1 MICIYKITNT
11 VTGDFYIGQTIDFH
25 ERELQHKRDPQPKMR
40 DDVEKYGWDAFKFE
54 VVEECSREELNDKE
68 NYYITK
74 LDPAYNT
81 IKIHNWTHT
90 PETCKKISKSLMGH
104 KVTPATRIK
113 LSKIHS
119 GKVMSTKTREK
130 ISNTLVGTTNGNTS
144 FLEKKHTLKAR
155 MQLSKPIVCIETE
168 EIFWSIQTAAEHLK
182 ISASNIVAVLSGRQ
196 ITAGGFHWQ
205 YVDDDLNKKVR
216 DTDRRKKTIICTE
229 TNHIFES
236 VEQAALAM
244 ALNPCGISHVLHG
257 RAKTCGSFHFEYLES
272 SSKNAN
278 EEKGSIRK
286 KLLGTKPVPIVCV
299 ETGKIY
305 STIKAASKEIKVAS
319 QSISAVLNGRR
330 MTAGGFH
337 WKYLEEILNV
347 TPKKPSKGNS
357 KSVICVETGEIFPNI
372 KTAADS
378 INISTQ
384 AISGVLRGKGILAGG
399 FHWKYIEDEINKN

>member
-1 MICIYKITNT
+1 MKKTVCIYKITNT
-11 VTGDFYIGQTIDFH
+11 ITGDFYIGQTIDFH
-25 ERELQHKRDPQPKMR
+25 ERKLQHKREPQPKMR

-54 VVEECSREELNDKE
+54 VVEECSREKLNEKE

-168 EIFWSIQTAAEHLK
+168 EIFWSIQAAAEYLK
-182 ISASNIVAVLSGRQ
+182 ISDCNIVEVLKGKQ
-196 ITAGGFHWQ
+196 ITAGGFHWR
-205 YVDDDLNKKVR
+205 YADDKLNKNVR
-216 DTDRRKKTIICTE
+216 DTDKRKKPIICVENGT
-229 TNHIFES
+229 IFES
-236 VEQAALAM
+236 VEQAALTM
-244 ALNPCGISHVLHG
+244 SLNPCGISHVLHG
-257 RAKTCGSFHFEYLES
+257 RSKTCNGLHFEYINES
-272 SSKNAN
+272 SNN
-278 EEKGSIRK
+278 EKSECSLRMN
-286 KLLGTKPVPIVCV
+286 LLGTKPVPIICI
-299 ETGKIY
+299 ETGKIFPTVK
-305 STIKAASKEIKVAS
+305 SASDEVKVAK
-319 QSISAVLNGRR
+319 QSISAVLSGRR

-337 WKYLEEILNV
+337 WKYLEENLNV
-347 TPKKPSKGNS
+347 APKKPSTGNS
-357 KSVICVETGEIFPNI
+357 RPVICVETGEIFPTI
-372 KTAADS
+372 KAAADS
-378 INISTQ
+378 IKITTQ

-399 FHWKYIEDEINKN
+399 FHWKYVDDKN